1 MSNASV
7 DPRIKQRSRLLWWL
21 AEQEVHAV
29 DPLANALLLDSDDH
43 LTETAAANFLIV
55 KNGVVM
61 SPPNSTILNGV
72 SLQVVRELCGELN
85 IGFEERSLTVN
96 DAITSE
102 EALVTGTS
110 FCVAGVSQI
119 QDVDLPWPGS
129 VWSRLLAA
137 WSDRVGLDIFKQIT
151 A

>member
-1 MSNASV
+1 
-7 DPRIKQRSRLLWWL
+7 
-21 AEQEVHAV
+21 
-29 DPLANALLLDSDDH
+29 
-43 LTETAAANFLIV
+43 
-55 KNGVVM
+55 
-61 SPPNSTILNGV
+61 
-72 SLQVVRELCGELN
+72 VVRELCGELN